1 MRSAE
6 VKLVEMLGTI
16 RDPQGWNAVHFKLS
30 ELLEQ
35 YQSEYQL
42 KIAINLINDLIKS
55 YEGGIFLLQ
64 DHGIMVLVNQLE
76 KTVLN
81 KLVFQLRYLYMD
93 DPLAYTGEGHE
104 NPEFCSIYDLVRD
117 WNHFAELCNKRMS
130 AVARKTN
137 QPKRRNDGLPRSP
150 VLESTR
156 ASESF
161 ITPVVTVGAAIPAQ
175 MAFESVEAEIRG
187 TDLANVIR
195 RQPVC
200 MVSQNLSAK
209 RLFDE
214 CYMHI
219 PHLRQVLKSD
229 TQFISNRWLFKYLTR
244 VLDEQLLALVKK
256 DLARF
261 LAVPVSLNLNVET
274 ILSEHFEIFDGALK
288 PEIKQSIVLELP
300 VIDAF
305 ADMAAFNLARKQA
318 QKMGYRVC
326 LDGLTISSFI
336 NIDRKRLELDLLKVQ
351 WNADVESDVTNKQ
364 NVELAKAVADCG
376 SNRVILCRC
385 DSKLA
390 VDFGHALGVSLFQGR
405 FIDSLVNP
413 SLTVAN

>member
-1 MRSAE
+1 
-6 VKLVEMLGTI
+6 
-16 RDPQGWNAVHFKLS
+16 
-30 ELLEQ
+30 
-35 YQSEYQL
+35 
-42 KIAINLINDLIKS
+42 
-55 YEGGIFLLQ
+55 
-64 DHGIMVLVNQLE
+64 
-76 KTVLN
+76 
-81 KLVFQLRYLYMD
+81 
-93 DPLAYTGEGHE
+93 
-104 NPEFCSIYDLVRD
+104 
-117 WNHFAELCNKRMS
+117 
-130 AVARKTN
+130 
-137 QPKRRNDGLPRSP
+137 
-150 VLESTR
+150 
-156 ASESF
+156 
-161 ITPVVTVGAAIPAQ
+161 
-175 MAFESVEAEIRG
+175 
-187 TDLANVIR
+187 
-195 RQPVC
+195 
-200 MVSQNLSAK
+200 
-209 RLFDE
+209 
-214 CYMHI
+214 
-219 PHLRQVLKSD
+219 VLKSD

-351 WNADVESDVTNKQ
+351 WNADVESDITNKQ